1 MRGVEDKHKISST
14 FYFNNLKGNAIM
26 LDFVYVVTF
35 EYEDEFEVVGAA
47 RTRKDAEE
55 YIEKFIITLPLR
67 NNTEERKDK
76 NNYYISGAPLYKDKL
91 QQALD
96 NM

>member
-1 MRGVEDKHKISST
+1 MV
-14 FYFNNLKGNAIM
+14 
-26 LDFVYVVTF
+26 DFVYVVTF

-47 RTRKDAEE
+47 RTRKDAKE
-55 YIEKFIITLPLR
+55 YIEKIILTLPLR

-76 NNYYISGAPLYKDKL
+76 NNYYISGVPLYKDKL

-96 NM
+96 NMQ

>member
-1 MRGVEDKHKISST
+1 
-14 FYFNNLKGNAIM
+14 M

-47 RTRKDAEE
+47 KTRKDAEE
-55 YIEKFIITLPLR
+55 YIEKIILTLPLR

-76 NNYYISGAPLYKDKL
+76 NNDYITGVPLYKDKL
-91 QQALD
+91 LQALD

>member
-1 MRGVEDKHKISST
+1 MI
-14 FYFNNLKGNAIM
+14 N
-26 LDFVYVVTF
+26 FVYVVTF

-55 YIEKFIITLPLR
+55 YIEKIILTLPLS

-76 NNYYISGAPLYKDKL
+76 NNYYISGTPLYKDKF

>member
-1 MRGVEDKHKISST
+1 MV
-14 FYFNNLKGNAIM
+14 
-26 LDFVYVVTF
+26 DFVYVVTF

-55 YIEKFIITLPLR
+55 YVEKIILTLPLR
-67 NNTEERKDK
+67 NNTEERKDN
-76 NNYYISGAPLYKDKL
+76 NNYYITGVPLYKDKL

-96 NM
+96 SMQ

>member
-1 MRGVEDKHKISST
+1 MV
-14 FYFNNLKGNAIM
+14 
-26 LDFVYVVTF
+26 DFVYVVTF

-55 YIEKFIITLPLR
+55 YIEKIIFTLPLR
-67 NNTEERKDK
+67 NNTEERKDE
-76 NNYYISGAPLYKDKL
+76 NNYYITGVSLYKDKL

-96 NM
+96 NMQ

>member
-1 MRGVEDKHKISST
+1 
-14 FYFNNLKGNAIM
+14 M

-35 EYEDEFEVVGAA
+35 EYEEEFEVVGAA

-55 YIEKFIITLPLR
+55 YIEKIILTLPLK
-67 NNTEERKDK
+67 NNTEERKDN
-76 NNYYISGAPLYKDKL
+76 NNYYITGVPLCKDKL

-96 NM
+96 SM

>member
-1 MRGVEDKHKISST
+1 
-14 FYFNNLKGNAIM
+14 M

-35 EYEDEFEVVGAA
+35 EYDDEFEVVGAA

-55 YIEKFIITLPLR
+55 YIEKLIITLPLR
-67 NNTEERKDK
+67 NYTEERKDK
-76 NNYYISGAPLYKDKL
+76 NNYYISGVSVYKNKL

-96 NM
+96 NME

>member
-1 MRGVEDKHKISST
+1 MV
-14 FYFNNLKGNAIM
+14 
-26 LDFVYVVTF
+26 DFVYIVTF

-55 YIEKFIITLPLR
+55 CIEKIILTLPLR

-76 NNYYISGAPLYKDKL
+76 NNYYISGVPLYKGKL

>member
-1 MRGVEDKHKISST
+1 
-14 FYFNNLKGNAIM
+14 M

-55 YIEKFIITLPLR
+55 YIEKIILTLPLR
-67 NNTEERKDK
+67 NNTEERKDE
-76 NNYYISGAPLYKDKL
+76 NNYYITGVLLYKDKL
-91 QQALD
+91 QQALY
-96 NM
+96 NMQ

>member
-1 MRGVEDKHKISST
+1 MV
-14 FYFNNLKGNAIM
+14 
-26 LDFVYVVTF
+26 DFVYVVTF
-35 EYEDEFEVVGAA
+35 EYEDEFEVVGSA

-55 YIEKFIITLPLR
+55 YIEKIILTLPLR
-67 NNTEERKDK
+67 NNTEERKDE
-76 NNYYISGAPLYKDKL
+76 NNYYITGVSLYKDKL

>member
-1 MRGVEDKHKISST
+1 MV
-14 FYFNNLKGNAIM
+14 
-26 LDFVYVVTF
+26 DFVYVVTF

-47 RTRKDAEE
+47 RTRKDAKE
-55 YIEKFIITLPLR
+55 YIEKIIITLPLR

-76 NNYYISGAPLYKDKL
+76 NNYYISGVPLYKDKL

-96 NM
+96 NMQ

>member
-1 MRGVEDKHKISST
+1 MV
-14 FYFNNLKGNAIM
+14 
-26 LDFVYVVTF
+26 DFVYVVTF

-55 YIEKFIITLPLR
+55 YIENLIFTLPLR

-76 NNYYISGAPLYKDKL
+76 NNYYSTGAPLYKDKL
-91 QQALD
+91 QHALD

>member
-1 MRGVEDKHKISST
+1 
-14 FYFNNLKGNAIM
+14 M

-47 RTRKDAEE
+47 RTRKEAEE
-55 YIEKFIITLPLR
+55 YIEKLILTLPLR

-76 NNYYISGAPLYKDKL
+76 NNYYITGASLYKDKL
-91 QQALD
+91 QQVLD
-96 NM
+96 NMQ

>member
-1 MRGVEDKHKISST
+1 MV
-14 FYFNNLKGNAIM
+14 
-26 LDFVYVVTF
+26 DFVYVVTF

-55 YIEKFIITLPLR
+55 YIEKIILTLPLR
-67 NNTEERKDK
+67 NNTEERKDE
-76 NNYYISGAPLYKDKL
+76 NNYYITGVSLYKDKL

-96 NM
+96 NMQ

>member
-1 MRGVEDKHKISST
+1 MV
-14 FYFNNLKGNAIM
+14 
-26 LDFVYVVTF
+26 DFVYVVTF

-55 YIEKFIITLPLR
+55 YIEKIILTLPLR
-67 NNTEERKDK
+67 NNTKERKDK
-76 NNYYISGAPLYKDKL
+76 NNYYITGASLYKDKL

-96 NM
+96 SMQ

>member
-1 MRGVEDKHKISST
+1 
-14 FYFNNLKGNAIM
+14 M

-55 YIEKFIITLPLR
+55 YIEKIILTLPLR

-76 NNYYISGAPLYKDKL
+76 NNYYITGAHLYKDKL

-96 NM
+96 SMQ

>member
-1 MRGVEDKHKISST
+1 
-14 FYFNNLKGNAIM
+14 M
-26 LDFVYVVTF
+26 LDFVYIVTF
-35 EYEDEFEVVGAA
+35 EYEDEFEAVGAA

-55 YIEKFIITLPLR
+55 YIEKIILTLPLR
-67 NNTEERKDK
+67 NNTEERKDN
-76 NNYYISGAPLYKDKL
+76 NNYYITGTPLYKDKL

>member
-1 MRGVEDKHKISST
+1 
-14 FYFNNLKGNAIM
+14 M
-26 LDFVYVVTF
+26 LDFVYVITF

-55 YIEKFIITLPLR
+55 YIEKIILTLPLR
-67 NNTEERKDK
+67 NNTEERKDE
-76 NNYYISGAPLYKDKL
+76 NNYYITGVSLYKDKL

-96 NM
+96 NMQ

>member
-1 MRGVEDKHKISST
+1 
-14 FYFNNLKGNAIM
+14 M

-35 EYEDEFEVVGAA
+35 EYDDEFEVVGVAI
-47 RTRKDAEE
+47 TRKDAEE
-55 YIEKFIITLPLR
+55 YIEKLILTLPFR

-76 NNYYISGAPLYKDKL
+76 NNYYITGTPLYKDKL

-96 NM
+96 TM

>member
-1 MRGVEDKHKISST
+1 MV
-14 FYFNNLKGNAIM
+14 
-26 LDFVYVVTF
+26 DFVYVVTF
-35 EYEDEFEVVGAA
+35 EYDDEFEVVGAA

-55 YIEKFIITLPLR
+55 YIEKIILTLPLR
-67 NNTEERKDK
+67 SITEERKDK
-76 NNYYISGAPLYKDKL
+76 NNYYISGVPLYKEKL

>member
-1 MRGVEDKHKISST
+1 MRGVEDKHKISSIFT
-14 FYFNNLKGNAIM
+14 VYRGNAIM
-26 LDFVYVVTF
+26 LDFVYIVTF

-55 YIEKFIITLPLR
+55 YIEKIILTLPLR

-76 NNYYISGAPLYKDKL
+76 NNYYITGAPVYKNKL

>member
-1 MRGVEDKHKISST
+1 
-14 FYFNNLKGNAIM
+14 M

-55 YIEKFIITLPLR
+55 YIGKIILTLPLR
-67 NNTEERKDK
+67 NNTEERKDE
-76 NNYYISGAPLYKDKL
+76 NNYYITGVHLYKDRL

-96 NM
+96 SM

>member
-1 MRGVEDKHKISST
+1 
-14 FYFNNLKGNAIM
+14 M
-26 LDFVYVVTF
+26 LDFVYIVTF
-35 EYEDEFEVVGAA
+35 EYENEFEVIGAA

-55 YIEKFIITLPLR
+55 YIEKLIFTLPLK

-76 NNYYISGAPLYKDKL
+76 NNYYITGVHLYKDKL

-96 NM
+96 SM

>member
-1 MRGVEDKHKISST
+1 
-14 FYFNNLKGNAIM
+14 M

-47 RTRKDAEE
+47 RTRKDAKE
-55 YIEKFIITLPLR
+55 YIEKIILTLPLR
-67 NNTEERKDK
+67 NNTEERKDE
-76 NNYYISGAPLYKDKL
+76 NNYYITGAPLHKDKL

-96 NM
+96 SMQ

>member
-1 MRGVEDKHKISST
+1 
-14 FYFNNLKGNAIM
+14 M

-35 EYEDEFEVVGAA
+35 EYDDEFEVVGVA
-47 RTRKDAEE
+47 RTHKDAKE
-55 YIEKFIITLPLR
+55 YIEKLILTLPLR

-76 NNYYISGAPLYKDKL
+76 NNYYISGVSVYKNKL

>member
-1 MRGVEDKHKISST
+1 
-14 FYFNNLKGNAIM
+14 M

-35 EYEDEFEVVGAA
+35 EYEDEVEVVGAA

-55 YIEKFIITLPLR
+55 YIEKLIITLPLR

-76 NNYYISGAPLYKDKL
+76 NNYYITGASLYKDKL
-91 QQALD
+91 QQVLD
-96 NM
+96 NMQ

>member
-1 MRGVEDKHKISST
+1 
-14 FYFNNLKGNAIM
+14 M

-47 RTRKDAEE
+47 RTRKDAKE
-55 YIEKFIITLPLR
+55 YIEKIILTLPLR

-76 NNYYISGAPLYKDKL
+76 NNYYIIGAPLYKDKL

>member
-1 MRGVEDKHKISST
+1 MV
-14 FYFNNLKGNAIM
+14 
-26 LDFVYVVTF
+26 DFVYVVTF

-47 RTRKDAEE
+47 RTRKEAEE
-55 YIEKFIITLPLR
+55 YIEKIILTLPLR
-67 NNTEERKDK
+67 NNTEERKDE
-76 NNYYISGAPLYKDKL
+76 NNYYITGVSLYKDKL

>member
-1 MRGVEDKHKISST
+1 
-14 FYFNNLKGNAIM
+14 M
-26 LDFVYVVTF
+26 LDFVYVFTF
-35 EYEDEFEVVGAA
+35 EYDDEFEVVGAA

-55 YIEKFIITLPLR
+55 YIEKLILTLPLR

-76 NNYYISGAPLYKDKL
+76 NNYYITGASVYKNKL

>member
-1 MRGVEDKHKISST
+1 MLPPTVETVGFHTTIC
-14 FYFNNLKGNAIM
+14 M

-55 YIEKFIITLPLR
+55 YIEKIILTLPLR
-67 NNTEERKDK
+67 NNKIGRASCRERV
-76 NNYYISGAPLYKDKL
+76 
-91 QQALD
+91 
-96 NM
+96 